1 MKEAA
6 MHWVSQ
12 HGYVGIFSLLVL
24 GIVGLPLPDEWLL
37 TLSGYFIF
45 NHTFKLVPTLTAAF
59 LGSICGITISYIL
72 GRTFGTYL
80 LVHYGSRFRITHDDV
95 ERVHRWFRRMGR
107 WTLTFG
113 YFVPGVRHLT
123 AYVAGATELE
133 IPLFAAYAYL
143 GGFIWSLTF
152 ITAGY
157 YLGEGW
163 GRLSETFH
171 YAGLTAALIGVAA
184 VAVYVCYRRRRNG
197 KPAASRLPQ

>member
-6 MHWVSQ
+6 IQWVSQ
-12 HGYVGIFSLLVL
+12 HGYLGIFSLLVL
-24 GIVGLPLPDEWLL
+24 GIVGLPIPDEWVL
-37 TLSGYFIF
+37 TLSGYFIS
-45 NHTFKLVPTLTAAF
+45 NHTFKLAPTLTAAF

-80 LVHYGSRFRITHDDV
+80 LVHYGSKFRITHDDV
-95 ERVHRWFRRMGR
+95 ERVHWWFRKMGR

-133 IPLFAAYAYL
+133 VPVFAAYAYL
-143 GGFIWSLTF
+143 GGFLWSLTF

-157 YLGEGW
+157 YLGEEW
-163 GRLSETFH
+163 GRLSETVH
-171 YAGLTAALIGVAA
+171 YTGLVAA
-184 VAVYVCYRRRRNG
+184 AIALGLLGAFTLYRRRKNG
-197 KPAASRLPQ
+197 PRIKSA

>member
-6 MHWVSQ
+6 MHWVSA
-12 HGYVGIFSLLVL
+12 HGYVGVFSLLVL
-24 GIVGLPLPDEWLL
+24 GIVGLPIPDEWLL

-45 NHTFKLVPTLTAAF
+45 NHTFKLVPTLAAAF
-59 LGSICGITISYIL
+59 LGSACGITISYIL

-80 LVHYGSRFRITHDDV
+80 LVHYGSKFRITHDDV
-95 ERVHRWFRRMGR
+95 ERVHGWFRRMGR

-133 IPLFAAYAYL
+133 VPVFAAYAYL
-143 GGFIWSLTF
+143 GGLLWSVTF
-152 ITAGY
+152 IAAGY

-163 GRLSETFH
+163 RKISEMVH
-171 YAGLTAALIGVAA
+171 YTSLIGAVVALGA
-184 VAVYVCYRRRRNG
+184 VAGYSLYKRRKNG
-197 KPAASRLPQ
+197 PRITRINP